1 MEHNQPTLS
10 NFLQHLR
17 TENKLFILRRDIA
30 PPQWSDEVLHRYN
43 YDQNPELYAL
53 LGVAETVQPWQRV
66 RILFQLLQRSRAT
79 ISNEIRCTLERVT
92 DLLLAVLHPDQVLTV
107 FLALR
112 RVRANHKHTSRAIL
126 SYIFNHPYLED
137 LALRRRPA
145 VVDAIEHALGKDV
158 ARACAKMICESVGDE
173 IYLRHNLLRFAQNP
187 QRVRAIVPFLYRQQ
201 AAVTSVG
208 GYTTFHQQYTHKLE
222 STPRTP

>member
-1 MEHNQPTLS
+1 MDNNQTTLS

-17 TENKLFILRRDIA
+17 TENQPFILRRDIA
-30 PPQWSDEVLHRYN
+30 PPQWNDEVLHRYN

-53 LGVAETVQPWQRV
+53 LSVGESIQPWQRV

-79 ISNEIRCTLERVT
+79 ISNKIRCTLERVT

-126 SYIFNHPYLED
+126 NYILNHPYLED
-137 LALRRRPA
+137 LAIKRRPA

-158 ARACAKMICESVGDE
+158 ARACAKILCEQVGDE
-173 IYLRHNLLRFAQNP
+173 VYLRQNLLRFAQNP
-187 QRVRAIVPFLYRQQ
+187 QRVRAIVPFLYHHQ
-201 AAVTSVG
+201 AIVSSVEV
-208 GYTTFHQQYTHKLE
+208 YTTVHNPLLSIWQ
-222 STPRTP
+222 